1 MDPTLRKGLK
11 YIEERFGISSDHF
24 KNYAFYIQSDI
35 WITSKEMENFD
46 LKVFK
51 RRGIRFLRV
60 SKKGFKWTT
69 AAMQIF
75 GHLATKNVVILG
87 EEDVQKFIRGL
98 DLVVGDLEGVEEG
111 QVIVK
116 SGSDIIG
123 SAIYRNGRLKN
134 QIPKGRRIIN

>member
-1 MDPTLRKGLK
+1 MDPTLKKGLR
-11 YIEERFGISSDHF
+11 YIEEKFGIPSKYF
-24 KNYAFYIQSDI
+24 EKYAFYIQSDI
-35 WITSKEMENFD
+35 WITSKEMEKFD

-75 GHLATKNVVILG
+75 GHLASKNIVQLD
-87 EEDVQKFIRGL
+87 EEKAQKFIRGL
-98 DLVVGDLEGVEEG
+98 DLEVGHLENVEEG

-116 SGSDIIG
+116 VRDDILG

>member
-1 MDPTLRKGLK
+1 MDSTLKKGLK
-11 YIEERFGISSDHF
+11 YIEERFGISPDQFES
-24 KNYAFYIQSDI
+24 YAFYIQSDI

-75 GHLATKNVVILG
+75 GHLARKNMVVLG
-87 EEDVQKFIRGL
+87 EEDAQKFIRGL
-98 DLVVGDLEGVEEG
+98 DLEVGELERVEEG

-116 SGSDIIG
+116 SGGDILG

>member
-11 YIEERFGISSDHF
+11 YIEERFGISPEHF
-24 KNYAFYIQSDI
+24 ENYSFYIQSDI
-35 WITSKEMENFD
+35 WITSKEMEKFE

-60 SKKGFKWTT
+60 SRKGFKWTT

-75 GHLATKNVVILG
+75 GHLASKNVVVLDD
-87 EEDVQKFIRGL
+87 EDAQRFIRGL
-98 DLVVGDLEGVEEG
+98 DIVVGYIEGVEKG

-116 SGSDIIG
+116 SEKDILG